1 MKQARLLTKAEFK
14 RLQAVIEQHRHPVR
28 NQLIFDL
35 SFSAG
40 FRACEIASVRVGD
53 VYGLDGAVRDTIQL
67 TSSQTKG
74 REGCTVLVGRRL
86 ARSLQRYA
94 ETYPAHVCRK
104 DQPLIFSGRS
114 SGFTSQTMINLFKRF
129 YQMAGIE
136 GASSHSGR
144 RQFLTNLAESGV
156 SIRVIQVLAR
166 HKHIGT
172 TQRYIDVNDTKLR
185 AALDLVG

>member
-1 MKQARLLTKAEFK
+1 MKQARLLTKLEFK
-14 RLQAVIEQHRHPVR
+14 RLQAVIDGHRHPVR

-35 SFSAG
+35 SFCAG
-40 FRACEIASVRVGD
+40 LRACEIASVLVGD
-53 VYGLDGAVRDTIQL
+53 VYGLDGTVRDTIVLQ
-67 TSSQTKG
+67 SSQTKG
-74 REGCTVLVGRRL
+74 SEACTVLVGRRL

-94 ETYPAHVCRK
+94 AAYPAHVLKR
-104 DQPLIFSGRS
+104 DRPLLFSSRS
-114 SGFTSQTMINLFKRF
+114 LGFTSQSMINLFKRF
-129 YQMAGIE
+129 YLLAGIE

-156 SIRVIQVLAR
+156 SIRVIQALAR

-172 TQRYIDVNDTKLR
+172 TQRYIDVNDSKLR